1 MSESTNTAAAAPG
14 EEEEVLP
21 PEPTTKSII
30 IGEIVG
36 SFLLAFLGLGIGIS
50 ATLWSAPGSPWF
62 SDIWPTAAG
71 WALAIALGIYV
82 TATLS
87 GAHFNPAVTITM
99 AVTGRHPWRSVP
111 LYIGCQLVGWFL
123 GAAVLAA
130 MFGRNLV
137 DYAHAKGIVIGSPA
151 SAGLGAAFTTY
162 SPNPGIAG
170 AGPGGFTTVPF
181 LQGLSGEVLGTAVLL
196 LVILS
201 LLETRHVNAPS
212 AWFFPLIVGA
222 TVGLLIMFVAPITQA
237 CFNPARDLGPR
248 VMLLFLGF
256 GSVAFPGPDHGLSLV
271 VTTVGPIIG
280 GILGAL
286 FFDKVMAPNIPGR
299 DVEHARVTT
308 LSQLAYDPTI
318 DEVRRGTLAG
328 HTTRLP
334 LELLAGTDEIDL
346 VMIDAGG
353 CIYDDDSWAL
363 AVLKA
368 ARQMADGTKV
378 DETAFWACYD
388 DQRQRQ
394 GGSLSRTVAARFLPG
409 TDAEELNGLARSHYE
424 VPASSMYPDAR
435 PTLAALATRYK
446 LGVVANP
453 SEQHRAALKRD
464 GLLQYFDVVVN
475 PEQVGPGTRP
485 DARLFKR
492 ALEQTGVSADR
503 AVHVGNRIDN
513 DVRPAKQAGLHTIW
527 LLRGE
532 APPSP
537 TIEQLTEPDAIVTTF
552 SGVPNALV
560 AISPSRTAATTRSGA
575 TRR

>member
-1 MSESTNTAAAAPG
+1 MPEARTDTVSAATSA

-21 PEPTTKSII
+21 PEPTTKSIV
-30 IGEIVG
+30 IGEVVG

-50 ATLWSAPGSPWF
+50 ATLWGAPGSPWF
-62 SDIWPTAAG
+62 GDIWPTAAG
-71 WALAIALGIYV
+71 WALSIALGIYV

-111 LYIGCQLVGWFL
+111 LYIGCQLIGWFL
-123 GAAVLAA
+123 GAGVLAA
-130 MFGRNLV
+130 MFGHNLF
-137 DYAHAKGIVIGSPA
+137 DYARAKGIVIGSPA
-151 SAGLGAAFTTY
+151 SAGLGAVFTTY

-170 AGPGGFTTVPF
+170 AAAGGYTTVPF

-248 VMLLFLGF
+248 IMLLFLGF
-256 GSVAFPGPDHGLSLV
+256 GATAFPGPNHGLSLI
-271 VTTVGPIIG
+271 VTTIGPIIG
-280 GILGAL
+280 GILGAT

-299 DVEHARVTT
+299 EAEGPRVTT

-318 DEVRRGTLAG
+318 DEVRRETLTSHVTQMPA
-328 HTTRLP
+328 
-334 LELLAGTDEIDL
+334 ELVSGSDDIDL
-346 VMIDAGG
+346 VMVDAGG

-368 ARQMADGTKV
+368 ARQMANGTTV
-378 DETAFWACYD
+378 DETAFWSCYD

-409 TDAEELNGLARSHYE
+409 GDPEELNQLARSHYE
-424 VPASSMYPDAR
+424 VPSASMYPDAK

-446 LGVVANP
+446 LGVVCNP
-453 SEQHRAALKRD
+453 NEQQRAALKRD
-464 GLLQYFDVVVN
+464 GLLQYFDVVVH

-485 DARLFKR
+485 DPRMWKR
-492 ALEQTGVSADR
+492 ALEELGVQADR
-503 AVHVGNRIDN
+503 VVHVGNRIDN
-513 DVRPAKQAGLHTIW
+513 DIRPAKQAGLRTVW

-537 TIEQLTEPDAIVTTF
+537 TVEQLAEPDAIVTTF
-552 SGVPNALV
+552 GGVPNALV
-560 AISPSRTAATTRSGA
+560 AISARASTPTTVP
-575 TRR
+575 